1 MQSLVVTVHGLKWG
15 KDDTRD
21 GMLGRALTYLVLH
34 STFGMMLR
42 WSYGVKLLSQADD
55 DVPPEGA
62 EEHTRDRE
70 QSRPTSR
77 ASEHSRLLNSR
88 HMDYSTTTLRS
99 NPSIPYTDE
108 QTEISPDSNQLSFA
122 DTRNTTSS
130 TSGIVA
136 PTRFT
141 PKTVTSAPK
150 IVTLNDADGNP
161 QIVGLPRQLGSAEP
175 VRPPIVNKRSHFF
188 YSFPNTPQLSR
199 AASAEAIASPP
210 APPSPVAAPE
220 EPTFSIRSKNI
231 LVMLPSRA
239 WAKLKKIGS
248 GVRGFMTPPLYS
260 ALLSLI
266 VACIPPLQH
275 MLDIHMLPVKGA
287 IASAGNCSIP
297 ITLVVLGGYFWR
309 ELPSK
314 GDVGDGM
321 RTNLPQ
327 QNVPER
333 ERTQV
338 QPRPVSEATLIST
351 GTLRNTW
358 NTLKSRSKGYMK
370 STDDGSHPHPSSRN
384 GGPEANGLPIS
395 PALEEASTSIPP
407 PVPAK
412 PTSTSHK
419 GEGRTVLVAI
429 LSRMIITPAI
439 LLPVMALIMSKTTMR
454 LFDE

>member
-55 DVPPEGA
+55 DVPPE
-62 EEHTRDRE
+62 
-70 QSRPTSR
+70 QSRPTSP
-77 ASEHSRLLNSR
+77 ASEHSPLLNSR

-99 NPSIPYTDE
+99 NQSMPYTDE
-108 QTEISPDSNQLSFA
+108 QADISPDTNQLSFA
-122 DTRNTTSS
+122 DTRNTMSS

-136 PTRFT
+136 PTRYT

-150 IVTLNDADGNP
+150 VVTLNDTDGNP
-161 QIVGLPRQLGSAEP
+161 QIVGLPSQLGSARP
-175 VRPPIVNKRSHFF
+175 VRPPIVNRRSHFF

-199 AASAEAIASPP
+199 DTSREAIALPP
-210 APPSPVAAPE
+210 APPSPVAPLK
-220 EPTFSIRSKNI
+220 EPTFSIRAKTF
-231 LVMLPSRA
+231 LVMLPSRT
-239 WAKLKKIGS
+239 WAKLKETGS
-248 GVRGFMTPPLYS
+248 GIRGFMTPPLYS
-260 ALLSLI
+260 ALLSLF

-275 MLDIHMLPVKGA
+275 MLDVHMLPVKGA

-309 ELPSK
+309 ETPSD
-314 GDVGDGM
+314 GDAGDRI

-333 ERTQV
+333 ERTRTQD
-338 QPRPVSEATLIST
+338 RRVSEATLIST
-351 GTLRNTW
+351 GTLRSTW
-358 NTLKSRSKGYMK
+358 NTLKIRSKGYMK
-370 STDDGSHPHPSSRN
+370 TTDDGSHPYPRN
-384 GGPEANGLPIS
+384 GGAEANGLPFS
-395 PALEEASTSIPP
+395 PALEEAPTRIPP

-412 PTSTSHK
+412 PTSTLHK
-419 GEGRTVLVAI
+419 GEGMTVLVAI